1 MIPEASSDFCC
12 PSCGDTFI
20 WTGET
25 QQKRA
30 AALAAWRCACTPEPP
45 AESSLGEDGGSAGH
59 QLIAVALSPYGLCA
73 AFWVA
78 FLAALILPHLGGVL

>member
-1 MIPEASSDFCC
+1 MIPGESSDFSC
-12 PSCGDTFI
+12 PTCREPQW

-25 QQKRA
+25 PSKRA